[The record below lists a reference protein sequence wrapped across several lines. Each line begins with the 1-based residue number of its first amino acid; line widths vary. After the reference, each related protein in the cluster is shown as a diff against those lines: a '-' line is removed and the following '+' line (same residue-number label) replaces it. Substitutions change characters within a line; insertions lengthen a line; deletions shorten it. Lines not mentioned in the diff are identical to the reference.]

1 MTCKPEMARPLTLED
16 IEELESLIDKYGVDG
31 VIRMYD
37 IKCGN
42 QQRCLHFRLLLEDP
56 FEQLSGIVKNV
67 DRHGKP
73 ALFLIMTDRC
83 LKII

>member
-31 VIRMYD
+31 VIKMYD

-42 QQRCLHFRLLLEDP
+42 QQRC
-56 FEQLSGIVKNV
+56 
-67 DRHGKP
+67 
-73 ALFLIMTDRC
+73 
-83 LKII
+83 